1 MSLVFCSFI
10 MCEFKMAV
18 QKDACSSSARTPK
31 LQLSTEQPSKGECWI
46 PPKTDIPYPK
56 AKEKPQE
63 DSRRGK
69 ITFTIKPHT
78 RQRRSEGSNKP
89 SAHQGSETPENEP
102 ELRVSI
108 SCGGMGQQWPA
119 TGAGA
124 LGAADLGVAEVFIGR
139 GLQ

>member
-1 MSLVFCSFI
+1 MI
-10 MCEFKMAV
+10 IKTAEE
-18 QKDACSSSARTPK
+18 KDVHSSSPVRTPRF
-31 LQLSTEQPSKGECWI
+31 QLVAEQPSTKECWI
-46 PPKTDIPYPK
+46 PPKKDTPCSR
-56 AKEKPQE
+56 AKEKPQQ
-63 DSRRGK
+63 DCRRGK
-69 ITFTIKPHT
+69 IAVRIKPHT

-124 LGAADLGVAEVFIGR
+124 LGAADLGMA
-139 GLQ
+139 